1 MLCAILYGDLE
12 REVLQFCSDED
23 SLLLRLVD
31 DFLFIT
37 LDRSKATR
45 FLTIM
50 YDGLPEYGA
59 KIGLDKCLVNF
70 ETSVNGNK
78 IPRLEGTLEFPYC
91 GNTINTKTLG
101 LKKDLNRRIE
111 SCMFTSWDTTSYCSR
126 LIRDLDLEDTL
137 TVTVSKNVGRAFHQK
152 IMKYVP
158 PWLSSIGLFF
168 LT

>member
-1 MLCAILYGDLE
+1 MLSAMLCAILYGDLE
-12 REVLQFCSDED
+12 RRELQFCSDD

-37 LDRSKATR
+37 PDRSKATR

-50 YDGLPEYGA
+50 YDGLPEYGV

-91 GNTINTKTLG
+91 GKTINTKTLV
-101 LKKDLNRRIE
+101 LKKDLKRRIK
-111 SCMFTSWDTTSYCSR
+111 SCTFTSSWATTSA
-126 LIRDLDLEDTL
+126 L
-137 TVTVSKNVGRAFHQK
+137 G
-152 IMKYVP
+152 
-158 PWLSSIGLFF
+158 
-168 LT
+168 